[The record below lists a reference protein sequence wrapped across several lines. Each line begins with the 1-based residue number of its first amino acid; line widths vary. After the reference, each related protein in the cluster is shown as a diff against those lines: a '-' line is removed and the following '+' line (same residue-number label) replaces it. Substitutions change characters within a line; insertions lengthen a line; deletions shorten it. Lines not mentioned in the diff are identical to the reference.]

1 MARPLRQDTDPE
13 EFERV
18 RHLVTVSEGDPLA
31 PFALRPEKSFAFS
44 PDGDAVVG
52 YRVKLGMAVAGGD
65 PVGNVEGWA
74 GAIAAFVAFARERR
88 LRVAVLGAGERAR
101 AMWEPTAWRSFA
113 IGRDVV
119 VRRSEFTT
127 EGRRFRNLRQAIQ
140 RSRNAGVTVE
150 MHREGDL
157 RPEQVL
163 ELRGLM
169 SRSQRDDRRGFAM
182 ILGRLFDGTG
192 AGRRHRRRPRP
203 HGQGGR
209 RAPLPVG
216 RQAGPVPRPAAAL
229 ENAPNGVD
237 ERLIAEVV
245 EWGALRGV
253 ERVSLAFAPFPD
265 LFANHKAARAARQGR
280 VRGRPPARPA
290 HQRRA
295 ALPVS
300 AQVPRLRPAALRDA
314 ALASGGAGGDRP
326 AAAGVHRLSRTGVP
340 SMLACQDVVS
350 CGWLPDP

>member
-1 MARPLRQDTDPE
+1 M
-13 EFERV
+13 
-18 RHLVTVSEGDPLA
+18 
-31 PFALRPEKSFAFS
+31 
-44 PDGDAVVG
+44 VG

-74 GAIAAFVAFARERR
+74 GAIAAFVEFARERR
-88 LRVAVLGAGERAR
+88 LRVAVLGAGEQAR
-101 AMWEPTAWRSFA
+101 EMWEAHGLASFA

-169 SRSQRDDRRGFAM
+169 SRSQRDDARGFAM
-182 ILGRLFDGTG
+182 ILGRLFDGREPDAVIAVARDRSGELVG
-192 AGRRHRRRPRP
+192 AHRYLWA
-203 HGQGGR
+203 GKQDLSLDL
-209 RAPLPVG
+209 PL
-216 RQAGPVPRPAAAL
+216 RSQ
-229 ENAPNGVD
+229 NAPNGVD

-265 LFANHKAARAARQGR
+265 LFANHKALGLLGKVGYAAVHLLDPLISVERLYRYLRKFHAFDQQRYVMLRWRQVVR
-280 VRGRPPARPA
+280 VAIV
-290 HQRRA
+290 
-295 ALPVS
+295 L
-300 AQVPRLRPAALRDA
+300 LL
-314 ALASGGAGGDRP
+314 LEF
-326 AAAGVHRLSRTGVP
+326 TG
-340 SMLACQDVVS
+340 
-350 CGWLPDP
+350 